1 MYRPRPFGG
10 FPWWLPPAAAAL
22 AALITFLIVGSAE
35 AVWSAEARVW
45 IRGDQLAPDQVEPL
59 FDDPWVLETT
69 LDLSLSSLSR
79 AELAEAIEVVREERL
94 FTVSVAA
101 GSRGEAEELA
111 IVLANLVVEE
121 SYVRNL
127 GSGYAEVLGV
137 AWPGARQVAPRA
149 APQAALAGLGG
160 LAGGLAVA
168 AALTRRERRR
178 PPSSL
183 ALLGRRGWRPIA
195 VIGERDANGSGEPP
209 PSALQLADALQAAQ
223 GTASA
228 RTASARTASA
238 HTASAHT
245 ASAGAASAG
254 PASAGTAPA
263 GGTTTAF
270 APLHEHGDAALAALQ
285 AARALAGRDL
295 AVLWLDARPE
305 RPEHLVLLALP
316 NGSPPPAPLLPLD
329 PEGAPPWLQG
339 MPLPSWGERIR
350 RLIDANAQRFDAIIL
365 VLGPVAEDARSREAA
380 AAADRIVLA
389 ARDDFDAS
397 GPEAARTAAALR
409 AAPPVLG
416 IALTHASN
424 QRAKN
429 FEAALEAA
437 REEAD

>member
-45 IRGDQLAPDQVEPL
+45 IRGDQLAAEQVEPL
-59 FDDPWVLETT
+59 FDDPWVLEMA
-69 LDLSLSSLSR
+69 LDYSLSSLSR

-94 FTVSVAA
+94 FTLRVAA
-101 GSRGEAEELA
+101 GSRGEAEDLA
-111 IVLANLVVEE
+111 AVLANLVVEE
-121 SYVRNL
+121 SYARSL

-137 AWPGARQVAPRA
+137 AWPGARQVAPRT

-168 AALTRRERRR
+168 AALTQRERRR

-209 PSALQLADALQAAQ
+209 PSALQLADALQDAQ
-223 GTASA
+223 DTM
-228 RTASARTASA
+228 
-238 HTASAHT
+238 
-245 ASAGAASAG
+245 
-254 PASAGTAPA
+254 SAGTASA

-270 APLHEHGDAALAALQ
+270 APLHEDGDAALAALQ
-285 AARALAGRDL
+285 AARALAGRGL
-295 AVLWLDARPE
+295 AVLWLDARPQ

-316 NGSPPPAPLLPLD
+316 NDSPPPAPLLPLD
-329 PEGAPPWLQG
+329 PEGAPLWLQG

-350 RLIDANAQRFDAIIL
+350 RLIDANAARFNAIIL
-365 VLGPVAEDARSREAA
+365 VLESVADDAQSREAA

-397 GPEAARTAAALR
+397 GPEAARTAEALR
-409 AAPPVLG
+409 SAPPVLG

-424 QRAKN
+424 QRAKD
-429 FEAALEAA
+429 FESALEAA